1 MPLGYP
7 DRHLSYLLIELESI
21 RQGKQHG
28 SRFQADG
35 IRQVRAMEVNRPRD
49 LSPSDSCYL
58 HIERERA
65 EHDGLGLADLPIEEQ
80 HGTLVHQNVGSLGA

>member
-1 MPLGYP
+1 
-7 DRHLSYLLIELESI
+7 
-21 RQGKQHG
+21 
-28 SRFQADG
+28 
-35 IRQVRAMEVNRPRD
+35 MEVNRPRD